1 MAETSNQQKSRFI
14 ASFRLKPSQS
24 FADLQAQ
31 ITTGDGYE
39 LSFRD
44 GMVWI
49 GFDATSDE
57 WRRQLDIGTQTLR
70 TILATLTIQTHYPFG
85 FEPIQWIEDK
95 PRYETG
101 TANYVVGVLRPDLI
115 VQKEPPPVEIAHI
128 RNAEIYAHLSSR
140 NAYYRYALLDYSVA
154 LSLPEESIVFCA
166 RSVDWVERHFD
177 AIKQSS
183 PERTKSATRELMKGE
198 LKLPGKYLTKFFK
211 TANETVI
218 ARHTGDLNK
227 IRSPKIEEIRFCIF
241 FSHEVLDRFCGHLW
255 HSLSNE
261 LPSEWKYPAD
271 AQPPSELFEAKNSSL
286 TKILKQIL
294 NSELSW
300 NS

>member
-1 MAETSNQQKSRFI
+1 MAETSNQQKSKFI

-24 FADLQAQ
+24 FAGLQAH
-31 ITTGDGYE
+31 IIMGDGYE

-49 GFDATSDE
+49 RFDATSDE
-57 WRRQLDIGTQTLR
+57 WRRRLDIGTQTLR
-70 TILATLTIQTHYPFG
+70 TILAILTIQTQYAFG

-95 PRYETG
+95 PRDETG

-115 VQKEPPPVEIAHI
+115 VQKEPPPVGIAHI

-140 NAYYRYALLDYSVA
+140 NAYYRYALLDYSLA
-154 LSLPEESIVFCA
+154 LSLPQESIVFCA
-166 RSVDWVERHFD
+166 RSVDWVKSHFD
-177 AIKQSS
+177 AIKQSL

-198 LKLPGKYLTKFFK
+198 LKLPGKYLNRFFK
-211 TANETVI
+211 IANETVI
-218 ARHTGDLNK
+218 ARHTGDPNR
-227 IRSPKIEEIRFCIF
+227 IRPPKIEEMTFCVVFNRMVLERFG
-241 FSHEVLDRFCGHLW
+241 LHLW

-261 LPSEWKYPAD
+261 LPSQWKYPAD
-271 AQPPSELFEAKNSSL
+271 AQPPSELFEAENSSL

-294 NSELSW
+294 NSKLS
-300 NS
+300 